1 MTAVMGIW
9 PGRLWVAQELQG
21 SYALNAIST
30 MLRRPGETSKL
41 WMRAFAT
48 FATSIQ
54 MGPLLLVVPTT
65 MLQAVTIPF
74 SSQV

>member
-1 MTAVMGIW
+1 MGIC

-30 MLRRPGETSKL
+30 MFSRPGETSKL
-41 WMRAFAT
+41 WMSAFAT
-48 FATSIQ
+48 LATSIQ